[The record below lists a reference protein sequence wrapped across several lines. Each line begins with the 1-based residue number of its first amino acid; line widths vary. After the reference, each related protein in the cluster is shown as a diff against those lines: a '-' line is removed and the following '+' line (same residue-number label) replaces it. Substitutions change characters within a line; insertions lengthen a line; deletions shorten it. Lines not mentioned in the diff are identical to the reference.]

1 MQLTALGALVLMG
14 TNLLL
19 FIVYLSVMVF
29 IYLSWFMVWQV
40 WADDDA
46 DDEVLAMV
54 VRTGVQH
61 LLLS

>member
-1 MQLTALGALVLMG
+1 
-14 TNLLL
+14 
-19 FIVYLSVMVF
+19 
-29 IYLSWFMVWQV
+29 MVWQV

-61 LLLS
+61 LLLP